1 MEILTPFIN
10 NAGAVILIIVLYKS
24 GVLTLLLNKNGK
36 GNGRVKELEEHAK
49 IANEEMGEVKERLVA
64 IEVKIDLIL
73 KHLRI

>member
-24 GVLTLLLNKNGK
+24 GVLTLLLNKNGN